1 MSDSLSTQQ
10 AKHRLMED
18 SLRELEFPIVLQLIA
33 QSALSEL
40 GKELIL
46 HARPSDDIAW
56 LMLEHDRIGELRD
69 LLVKGEVLP
78 TEGISDIRNAVHK
91 SMIAGSFLNAS
102 ELLDVCE
109 AMRACR
115 LLSSYFK
122 NKAET
127 SPVLATFGEGFY
139 ENRFLEKH
147 ITDAIDDTG
156 AIRDTASKELS
167 HIR

>member
-56 LMLEHDRIGELRD
+56 LKLEHDRIGNCVSCL
-69 LLVKGEVLP
+69 
-78 TEGISDIRNAVHK
+78 
-91 SMIAGSFLNAS
+91 
-102 ELLDVCE
+102 
-109 AMRACR
+109 
-115 LLSSYFK
+115 
-122 NKAET
+122 
-127 SPVLATFGEGFY
+127 
-139 ENRFLEKH
+139 
-147 ITDAIDDTG
+147 
-156 AIRDTASKELS
+156 
-167 HIR
+167 